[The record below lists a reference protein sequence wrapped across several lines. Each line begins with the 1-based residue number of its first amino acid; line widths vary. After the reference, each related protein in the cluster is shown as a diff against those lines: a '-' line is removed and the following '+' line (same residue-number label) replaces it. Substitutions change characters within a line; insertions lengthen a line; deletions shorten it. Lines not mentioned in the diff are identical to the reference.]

1 MSHTTQAFG
10 IVLALTLVW
19 GAVVVSVA
27 QPREKVYDCTVAEFH
42 PDYPPKVRQA
52 CREIM
57 KERKVNW
64 I

>member
-1 MSHTTQAFG
+1 MRHTAIALG
-10 IVLALTLVW
+10 IVLSLALAW
-19 GAVVVSVA
+19 GTVVVFSA

-57 KERKVNW
+57 KDRKVNW

>member
-1 MSHTTQAFG
+1 MRHTAIALG
-10 IVLALTLVW
+10 IVLALFIMF
-19 GAVVVSVA
+19 GAFVISVG
-27 QPREKVYDCTVAEFH
+27 QPDERVYDCRVAEFH

-57 KERKVNW
+57 KDRKVNW

>member
-1 MSHTTQAFG
+1 
-10 IVLALTLVW
+10 
-19 GAVVVSVA
+19 VVVFSA
-27 QPREKVYDCTVAEFH
+27 QPQQKVYDCTVAEFH

-57 KERKVNW
+57 KDRKVNW

>member
-1 MSHTTQAFG
+1 MRHTIAAFG
-10 IVLALTLVW
+10 IVLALALAW
-19 GAVVVSVA
+19 GAVVVVA
-27 QPREKVYDCTVAEFH
+27 GQPKQKVYDCTVAEFH
-42 PDYPPKVRQA
+42 PDYPPKVKEA